1 MTLEKIKRTL
11 LDKEIYVEY
20 KKQTL
25 IIEGLS

>member
-1 MTLEKIKRTL
+1 MTLTEIKRTL
-11 LDKEIYVEY
+11 LDKEIYVKY